1 MGIKYV
7 HTNLVAKDWRK
18 LARFYIHVFDCKPQ
32 PPERDLSG
40 PWVDRLTNMKGVR
53 IRGIHLLLPGY
64 AQGPTLE
71 IFEYDP
77 ELDGP
82 EPAINRQGFGHIAFH
97 VDAVE
102 ETAQKLVAQGGKI
115 LGEIIHQDYGD
126 PGFLTALYAQDPEG
140 NFIEIQN
147 WGGSGLEI

>member
-1 MGIKYV
+1 MLIFSTLIKKV
-7 HTNLVAKDWRK
+7 T
-18 LARFYIHVFDCKPQ
+18 FQ
-32 PPERDLSG
+32 DLTPNG
-40 PWVDRLTNMKGVR
+40 
-53 IRGIHLLLPGY
+53 
-64 AQGPTLE
+64 
-71 IFEYDP
+71 DP

-140 NFIEIQN
+140 NFIETQN
-147 WGGSGLEI
+147 WGGQVL